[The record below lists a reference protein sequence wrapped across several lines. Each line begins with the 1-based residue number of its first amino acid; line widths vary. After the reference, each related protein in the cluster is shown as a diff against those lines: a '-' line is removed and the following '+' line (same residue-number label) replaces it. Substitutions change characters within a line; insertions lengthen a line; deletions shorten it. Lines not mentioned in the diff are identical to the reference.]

1 MLDNDFMGKIERRV
15 LIDVPTDLTGLLE
28 AVRDPEARLKLL
40 SKKQNT
46 ADFTAAYLK
55 CARSLI

>member
-1 MLDNDFMGKIERRV
+1 MGKIERRV

-46 ADFTAAYLK
+46 TDFTAAYLK